1 MAFVAG
7 QQLQFAE
14 RTLNLFR
21 PFRELR
27 RLIHDGASIVTLRNA
42 GREILGIRV

>member
-14 RTLNLFR
+14 RTLNFR